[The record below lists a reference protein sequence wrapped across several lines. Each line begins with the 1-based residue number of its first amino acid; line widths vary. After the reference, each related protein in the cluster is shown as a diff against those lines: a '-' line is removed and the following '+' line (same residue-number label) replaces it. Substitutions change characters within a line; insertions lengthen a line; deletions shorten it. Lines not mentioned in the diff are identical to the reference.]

1 MRKTNKIISLLL
13 SVVMLLTAVT
23 STGMIAFAASEDDVA
38 PMSLLP
44 LKEVQ
49 AYLVLNGMEEEEL
62 KSVPLTDVLNG
73 LVDSNNE
80 KIAIS
85 SDATDV
91 WMYVKDENN
100 EEVLDSY
107 NHFEISENPSLDLSA
122 VAGVTSYTLE
132 LIVGNGGQ
140 LNRSNIRYIIKV
152 YVTNTILTEYSYN
165 LYIQS
170 ADGVRSSVVPDEKT
184 TAVSDLIFTTM
195 EVTSYTLVSYDDTAD
210 YYLEMTETAAEHPN
224 VKIKIY
230 NGSAEN
236 LLYKMLG
243 LSSDNVTDITDK
255 IMNQDMTQKDAGYNG
270 DFTDPYSSDGYFLIE
285 YIIQD
290 WDTGVEKTQYALR
303 AFTIDA
309 SYSKSNLYT
318 YENGQKKD
326 VVCFSAREGIVEG
339 MTIHPDGSV
348 SDVSG
353 IHGMYFMLDEGYS
366 ADQEYYVALELYD
379 SNYGS
384 DTYNH
389 IEKAVVGSYASI
401 DEAASQED
409 IKEQLFAQNT
419 NIGYKANYN
428 YLNNGKFFTVFLDD
442 DTVWKC
448 NVRVMEYDSKYDSD
462 YIRSFTD
469 KPIIGEADPWFRV
482 TGAEDSQGNSYDT
495 YVIENGK
502 SMNMDTYYGYGYQT
516 LFINDA
522 NADLSQLKPI
532 FWYANTDRVYAV
544 SKDTGSRVEDDHIRD
559 FSNEN
564 QQYTGV
570 IIENGKE
577 NNRNYWVTFKKLNNN
592 GPELYVFGPSEREVI
607 LDEYFEYKH
616 DILIANIG
624 NAALEDL
631 SVELYDAENVKLDS
645 YWTVGGANNDTL
657 APFTTTSSG
666 TKYGE
671 IPNVAKIRLLP
682 DGDGE
687 VKGTLIIRAK
697 DQEPVLI
704 TLNGTAQQP
713 EIVTETVSDAVKY
726 VPYSHI
732 IATNNIHDWND
743 VTFEL
748 YDGVLPAGVE
758 LNTKTG
764 ELYGT
769 PQEAGEFTFTVE
781 ALYTYFEP
789 SFVELTLTVKDNTND
804 NVFEAS
810 DEGYAILDA
819 IGEDNN
825 GDHDFI
831 LREISDQEFRS
842 NGAFADFVGFW
853 LNGEKLVEGVD
864 YDVSEGS
871 TRITIRSQTFEDK
884 ANQEGPNTIAA
895 EFRTGG
901 GDPDGTHEGDLKRT
915 AQNFTIDTTEQTD
928 PEVENVIALINA
940 IPSTVTLNDKATVE
954 KARTA
959 YDNLS
964 SSQKQ
969 AVTNYSRLQAAE
981 AAIATLEENERKDRE
996 AANKVIAL
1004 IDAIPTP
1011 VTLDSKDA
1019 INAARSAYNMLTANQ
1034 KGYVT
1039 NYSKLTAAEA
1049 ALEQLEAAER
1059 EKAKVNE
1066 VIVLINAIPDP
1077 VTLNDKPAVEAARK
1091 AYDALTADQKK
1102 DVINYSKLV
1111 DAENAIAALE
1121 ALEKATAEDRAAAQ
1135 TVIDIIDNLPD
1146 PITLNDK
1153 EAVEAAR
1160 SAYENLTD
1168 TQKQLVTN
1176 LSKLVKAEDTIAAL
1190 EAYEAAS
1197 EADKAAADKVI
1208 DMIDKLPDNI
1218 TLDDKE
1224 AVEAARK
1231 AYDELTDAQK
1241 QIVPN
1246 YDKLVAAEVAIAVL
1260 ENEDYQS
1267 HQSVTFVG
1275 RVVDKNGNPMADVI
1289 VEIHS
1294 TIQTARTN
1302 SNGYFRFNDVEMG
1315 EHSITVK
1322 DANGKEIASK
1332 NFTIVAGS
1340 PLGLVGDTITAE
1352 NGDVFTITIQAEQ
1365 GTLTFLDLQ
1374 EGDHTTPGSGNN
1386 PTPGIDI
1393 STSPQTG
1400 DNSNLLLWY
1409 ILLVL
1414 SLSGLVV
1421 LTLYN
1426 QKKSRA

>member
-1 MRKTNKIISLLL
+1 MQKVKRILSLLL
-13 SVVMLLTAVT
+13 TIVMVVTTVT
-23 STGMIAFAASEDDVA
+23 STGVIALAASESDIA

-44 LKEVQ
+44 LEEVQ
-49 AYLVLNGMEEEEL
+49 AYLVLNEYSSEDLRTM
-62 KSVPLTDVLNG
+62 S
-73 LVDSNNE
+73 VDSMLDMLVNSNGQ
-80 KIAIS
+80 KVNI
-85 SDATDV
+85 DKNATTV
-91 WMYVKDENN
+91 WRYCKDETDGL
-100 EEVLDSY
+100 EEYQKYSIGQNDT
-107 NHFEISENPSLDLSA
+107 IDLSA
-122 VAGVTSYTLE
+122 ASNVKAYNLE
-132 LIVGNGGQ
+132 LLIGSENQ
-140 LNRSNIRYIIKV
+140 LDSQNKRYIVKV
-152 YVTNTILTEYSYN
+152 YVTKTVMEELEYE
-165 LYIQS
+165 LYSQD
-170 ADGVRSSVVPDEKT
+170 ANGKRTSVVPDRKLFATNTQLGFSIDANEYI
-184 TAVSDLIFTTM
+184 VSAPA
-195 EVTSYTLVSYDDTAD
+195 EGSQ
-210 YYLEMTETAAEHPN
+210 YYLGINSLASEHPN
-224 VKIKIY
+224 
-230 NGSAEN
+230 
-236 LLYKMLG
+236 
-243 LSSDNVTDITDK
+243 LSVEVYDFFSYLFSGGNTDSLTPLTNTIL
-255 IMNQDMTQKDAGYNG
+255 NQNMEQKDAGLSLSYDGTAMFAILYYYNG
-270 DFTDPYSSDGYFLIE
+270 QYDSASFVSFSAVSDSSYIDGSLYAKDDNQFADAVLLNVTSIGFEDIDSVFAGEGVRELCLMLKDGYSLDSDL
-285 YIIQD
+285 YCVLNAH
-290 WDTGVEKTQYALR
+290 GKT
-303 AFTIDA
+303 F
-309 SYSKSNLYT
+309 
-318 YENGQKKD
+318 G
-326 VVCFSAREGIVEG
+326 
-339 MTIHPDGSV
+339 
-348 SDVSG
+348 
-353 IHGMYFMLDEGYS
+353 DEANS
-366 ADQEYYVALELYD
+366 HV
-379 SNYGS
+379 
-384 DTYNH
+384 T
-389 IEKAVVGSYASI
+389 KAVKGHYKTLE
-401 DEAASQED
+401 EAQSCED
-409 IKEQLFAQNT
+409 IKDQLIPVDQSAAT
-419 NIGYKANYN
+419 RGYKDNFDYRD
-428 YLNNGKFFTVFLDD
+428 GGVPFTVFFDD
-442 DTVWKC
+442 GNVWQLL
-448 NVRVMEYDSKYDSD
+448 VLAMEYDSKYDEN

-482 TGAEDSQGNSYDT
+482 TGAENSQGKSYDT

-502 SMNMDTYYGYGYQT
+502 SMNLDTYYGYGYQT

-522 NADLSQLKPI
+522 SADLSQLKPI

-577 NNRNYWVTFKKLNNN
+577 NNRNYWVTFKKLNNS

-624 NAALEDL
+624 NATLEDL

-657 APFTTTSSG
+657 APFTTTSSS

-687 VKGTLIIRAK
+687 VKGTLIIKAK
-697 DQEPVLI
+697 GQDPVLI

-713 EIVTETVSDAVKY
+713 DIVTETVSDAVKY

-732 IATNNIHDWND
+732 VATNNIHDWND

-748 YDGVLPAGVE
+748 SDGVLPAGVE

-769 PQEAGEFTFTVE
+769 PQEAGEFKFTVK

-789 SFVELTLTVKDNTND
+789 SYVELTLTVKDNTND

-825 GDHDFI
+825 GDHDFV

-842 NGAFADFVGFW
+842 NGAFADFVDLW
-853 LNGEKLVEGVD
+853 LNGEKLVEGED

-884 ANQEGPNTIAA
+884 ANQEGSNTIAA

-915 AQNFTIDTTEQTD
+915 AQNFTIETTEKSD
-928 PEVENVIALINA
+928 PEVDNVIALINA
-940 IPSTVTLNDKATVE
+940 IPSIVTLNDKATVE
-954 KARTA
+954 KARA
-959 YDNLS
+959 VYDKLS
-964 SSQKQ
+964 STQKQ
-969 AVTNYSRLQAAE
+969 AVTNYSKLQAAE

-1011 VTLDSKDA
+1011 VTLNSKDA
-1019 INAARSAYNMLTANQ
+1019 INAARSAYNMLTSTQ

-1039 NYSKLTAAEA
+1039 NYSKLTSAEA
-1049 ALEQLEAAER
+1049 ALEKLEAAER
-1059 EKAKVNE
+1059 ERAKVNE
-1066 VIVLINAIPDP
+1066 VIALINAIPDS
-1077 VTLNDKPAVEAARK
+1077 VTLNDKATVEAARK

-1111 DAENAIAALE
+1111 DAENTIAALE
-1121 ALEKATAEDRAAAQ
+1121 ALEKASAEDRAAAQ

-1153 EAVEAAR
+1153 DAVEAAR

-1176 LSKLVKAEDTIAAL
+1176 LGKLTKAEETIAAL

-1208 DMIDKLPDNI
+1208 DMIDNLPDPI
-1218 TLDDKE
+1218 TLKDKD

-1241 QIVPN
+1241 KIVYN
-1246 YDKLVAAEVAIAVL
+1246 YDDLIAAEVAIAEL
-1260 ENEDYQS
+1260 ENEEYQS

-1294 TIQTARTN
+1294 TVQTARTD

-1322 DANGKEIASK
+1322 DTNGKVIATK

-1340 PLGLVGDTITAE
+1340 PLSLVGDTITAE
-1352 NGDVFTITIQAEQ
+1352 NGAVFTMTIQAEQ
-1365 GTLTFLDLQ
+1365 DMLTFLSLQ
-1374 EGDHTTPGSGNN
+1374 EGDHTTPGTGNN

-1393 STSPQTG
+1393 GSTSPQTG
-1400 DNSNLLLWY
+1400 DNTNLLLWY

-1414 SLSGLVV
+1414 SLSGLIVT
-1421 LTLYN
+1421 TLYN
-1426 QKKSRA
+1426 RKKSRA